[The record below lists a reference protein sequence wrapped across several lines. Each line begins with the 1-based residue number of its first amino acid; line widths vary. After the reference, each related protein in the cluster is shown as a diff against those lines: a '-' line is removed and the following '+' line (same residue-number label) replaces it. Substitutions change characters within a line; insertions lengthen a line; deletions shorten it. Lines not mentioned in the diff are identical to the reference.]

1 MNEDFKKIVSRISKI
16 RNDYFYTHDH
26 IIDDY
31 GIINNIK
38 VTKLDK
44 DKHSLLIEYL
54 DKLNLPS
61 SWFSYFHLYLISII
75 AIILIFE
82 SVNMSEFI
90 PHTIL
95 FEGDTASKDP
105 YKITRISITMTEYKK
120 IMKKILTDEQYKS
133 FISELIDIQ
142 KNIRKNK

>member
-61 SWFSYFHLYLISII
+61 S
-75 AIILIFE
+75 
-82 SVNMSEFI
+82 
-90 PHTIL
+90 
-95 FEGDTASKDP
+95 
-105 YKITRISITMTEYKK
+105 
-120 IMKKILTDEQYKS
+120 
-133 FISELIDIQ
+133 
-142 KNIRKNK
+142 